1 MSETRPSFAP
11 GLVLAQ
17 VSLRVILP
25 LLGGVITGLVLDANG
40 QTAPRYALI
49 GLAVGTIVS
58 ILWLTSFV
66 VSNVRRIKREQADR
80 ASAVRTEGHEHS
92 TTEGA

>member
-1 MSETRPSFAP
+1 MSETRPSFEP
-11 GLVLAQ
+11 GLVLAH

-25 LLGGVITGLVLDANG
+25 LVGGVITGLVLDTIG
-40 QTAPRYALI
+40 QTAPQYVLI
-49 GLAVGTIVS
+49 GLGVGTLVS

-66 VSNVRRIKREQADR
+66 VSNVRRIKREDAER
-80 ASAVRTEGHEHS
+80 AAAVRADGHEHT